1 MTPHCSIVIPT
12 LNRHQQVMRLVAD
25 MLDQT
30 YTELEVVIVDQSD
43 DVSPERIASD
53 KVHYIALDRKSTPH
67 ARNVGVAEAK
77 GGVVVFFDDDSE
89 VKDRELIGKIMKFF
103 SSELD
108 YAGLAL
114 TVVDANAQLNR
125 ENQQTSKRI
134 MTVSR
139 TGKVYPYSRGEA
151 QDVTA
156 PRGGGMAF
164 RKQWI
169 TRVGGFDERYV
180 GNAMREETDFSLRVV
195 RAGGKIRYVPDLR
208 VVHLGMPSGGS
219 RTQNRLQWYVD
230 FFANELLFV
239 LTHFSRGALPIFFLR
254 KARPIISCMVWYGK
268 CRPRWLIAPSKG
280 FWQGFRRFRSGMK
293 PYGF

>member
-1 MTPHCSIVIPT
+1 MIPRCSIVIPT

-30 YTELEVVIVDQSD
+30 YAELEVVIVDQSD
-43 DVSPERIASD
+43 DVSSERIASD
-53 KVHYIALDRKSTPH
+53 KVRYISLDRKSTPH

-77 GGVVVFFDDDSE
+77 GEIIVFFDDDSE
-89 VKDRELIGKIMKFF
+89 VKDRELISKIAAFF
-103 SSELD
+103 SSQLD

-114 TVVDANAQLNR
+114 TVVDVNAHLNR
-125 ENQQTSKRI
+125 ENQQMSRRV

-139 TGKVYPYSRGEA
+139 TGKVYPYSRGEE

-169 TRVGGFDERYV
+169 MRVGGFDERYV
-180 GNAMREETDFSLRVV
+180 GNAMREETDFSLRIV
-195 RAGGKIRYVPDLR
+195 RAGGKIRYMPDLR

-219 RTQNRLQWYVD
+219 RTHNRLQWYAD

-239 LTHFSRGALPIFFLR
+239 LTHVSRTALPIFFLR
-254 KARPIISCMVWYGK
+254 KARPIISCMIWYGK
-268 CRPRWLIAPSKG
+268 FRPHWLIAPLKG
-280 FWQGFRRFRSGMK
+280 FWQGLRRFRSGMK